1 MSEEIEIGVKI
12 LVTYTRGFT
21 RRHLVVAIR
30 AMVVK
35 VLEMIQINI
44 IKVNME
50 VDIHRSLKL
59 ANQLTQLIA
68 EVFHN
73 IIRLLI
79 GPLLLV
85 LHVERHRQGSTSCYQ
100 CGQVGHFA
108 RSCPIS
114 SFQSSSSGVE
124 TPMV

>member
-1 MSEEIEIGVKI
+1 
-12 LVTYTRGFT
+12 
-21 RRHLVVAIR
+21 
-30 AMVVK
+30 
-35 VLEMIQINI
+35 
-44 IKVNME
+44 ME
-50 VDIHRSLKL
+50 VDCHMSLKL
-59 ANQLTQLIA
+59 ARQLVHLIVG
-68 EVFHN
+68 VFHS
-73 IIRLLI
+73 IVQLLI